1 MDKNKC
7 PIFKSG
13 TFSFC
18 KKMQKSGSQH
28 NAANP
33 DFGKTSCDDKK
44 KVGTFPQIF
53 RIILFGAIFKSYKIP
68 NKINNKIY
76 CIYTIFY
83 AETFD

>member
-18 KKMQKSGSQH
+18 KKMQKIGSQH
-28 NAANP
+28 NAAKSG
-33 DFGKTSCDDKK
+33 FGKTRCDDNK

-53 RIILFGAIFKSYKIP
+53 RIILFGAILKVIRSQIK
-68 NKINNKIY
+68 
-76 CIYTIFY
+76 
-83 AETFD
+83 